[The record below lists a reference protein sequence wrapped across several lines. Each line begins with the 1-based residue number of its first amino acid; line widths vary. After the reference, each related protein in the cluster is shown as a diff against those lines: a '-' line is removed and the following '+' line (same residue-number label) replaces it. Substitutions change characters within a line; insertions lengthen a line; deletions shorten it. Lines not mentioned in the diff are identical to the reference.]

1 MNKHIPNLVS
11 SLNLL
16 AGCISIA
23 IAFYDVEFAVWL
35 IFLAIILDFLD
46 GFLARLLRAQSELG
60 KQLDSLADIVSFG
73 VAPAVIL
80 YLMFLKSWNLP
91 ALSIGYLYITPFISF
106 LIPVFSALRLA
117 KFNLDQRQSG
127 NFYGLPT
134 PANALLIISVPMI
147 IKQYGNSSG
156 IGDFALDTIV
166 LVALTL
172 TSSYLLVSG
181 IQLLSFK
188 FKHYRWQENQ
198 LRYSFILLA
207 IVLLIIFQFAAIP
220 FIIAL
225 YIILSLIFIK
235 EKRS

>member
-1 MNKHIPNLVS
+1 MKKHIPNLVS
-11 SLNLL
+11 SLNLF

-23 IAFYDVEFAVWL
+23 IAFYDIEFAVWL

-46 GFLARLLRAQSELG
+46 GFLARLLRVQGEYG

-80 YLMFLKSWNLP
+80 FLMFLKSWNLP
-91 ALSIGYLYITPFISF
+91 GLSLGYLYVTPYIAF

-117 KFNLDQRQSG
+117 RFNLDQSQSG

-147 IKQYGNSSG
+147 INQYGDSSG
-156 IGDFALDTIV
+156 IGNFALNTIV
-166 LVALTL
+166 LIGLTL
-172 TSSYLLVSG
+172 TSSYLLVSD
-181 IQLLSFK
+181 IPMLSLK
-188 FKHYRWQENQ
+188 FQHYRRQGNQ
-198 LRYSFILLA
+198 LRYSFIILA
-207 IVLLIIFQFAAIP
+207 IVLFIIFQFAAIP
-220 FIIAL
+220 LIIAV
-225 YIILSLIFIK
+225 YIFLSLFFIK